1 MARSKAKSDAK
12 SDATSEATSEATPEA
27 PSDAAIV
34 ELLTAATTDLY
45 WVSESDEPFTVLLW
59 ADRAI
64 GQLDCTSL
72 AQQIAADSNT
82 PIAPVNLDEFFQP
95 ATTVQDW
102 HEAADRAIVDRYIQL
117 RSTLSAQLSA
127 LQVYRVGSGEVDIY
141 IVGKTP
147 AGHWLAL
154 KTLVVES

>member
-12 SDATSEATSEATPEA
+12 SDAKSEQTPDV
-27 PSDAAIV
+27 PSDAKIV

-59 ADRAI
+59 ADLAI
-64 GQLDCTSL
+64 DQLDCTSL
-72 AQQIAADSNT
+72 AQPIAADRTT
-82 PIAPVNLDEFFQP
+82 PITQVNLDEFFQP
-95 ATTVQDW
+95 ATTAQDW
-102 HEAADRAIVDRYIQL
+102 HEAADRAIVERYIQL
-117 RSTLSAQLSA
+117 RSTLPAQLSA